1 MDKFLALLVVGIVSG
16 AIYSVTAAG
25 LVVTYTTTGI
35 FNFAHGAIGMIAAF
49 AYWQIAREWG
59 LPQPVALALV
69 VLVLA
74 PLLGAV
80 IERLLMR
87 PLRGA
92 SLDATLTTTLGLLLF
107 LIGLATVVWDPK
119 KPRFVYQFFRGHQV
133 KIFGVVVT
141 AHQLTVVVAAVVV
154 AVALWLFLSHTR
166 TGTALRSVVDNPDL
180 SSLAGASPERF
191 GQLGWALGAM
201 LAALAGI
208 LLAPLIV
215 LDITTL
221 TLLVINGYAAAMVG
235 RLRNLPLTFVG
246 GLALGLVEALL
257 TGYLPVGTWL
267 STVKPTIPMAFLLLC
282 LILLPERR
290 IIGRTVAIRSPR
302 VAGLKES
309 IIAGAILVAAA
320 WIVSGHLS
328 ISNLR
333 TASHGIALSVIMLSL
348 VLLVGYGGQV
358 SLCQLTFAGL
368 GAFAMSKVAGGSS
381 WWGILAAV
389 GLSAAAGVLVALPA
403 LRLRGLYLALA
414 TLAFAEAMDR
424 AFFLNH
430 DVFGVSG
437 ALDVGRVSL
446 PGISLDGK
454 RNYFVFLTIVFALM
468 AIGLLALRRSAFGRR
483 LTALAASPQASAT
496 IGMNLTAT
504 RLLVFGISAGLA
516 GLAGALYGGDQGLVS
531 SNDFSL
537 LLSLTLVLLA
547 VIWGIRT
554 MTGMLFAGLLFAV
567 FPVLQTHVTE
577 LRNLIYL
584 GTGLGAIG
592 IGRNPNGVFG
602 GNTPLQRRRDKQRAR
617 AAAAAIPVAALED
630 PTVGAAVHAQG

>member
-1 MDKFLALLVVGIVSG
+1 MALTVVGLAFG

-35 FNFAHGAIGMIAAF
+35 FNFAHGAIGMIGAF

-59 LPQPVALALV
+59 WPEPVALALV
-69 VLVLA
+69 VLVIA
-74 PLLGAV
+74 PLLGAI

-119 KPRFVYQFFRGHQV
+119 KPRFVFQFFRGHSYD
-133 KIFGVVVT
+133 IAGVNVSAHRLVVMG
-141 AHQLTVVVAAVVV
+141 AAVAV
-154 AVALWLFLSHTR
+154 AVALRLFLYRTR

-191 GQLGWALGAM
+191 GQLGWALGAS

-208 LLAPLIV
+208 LLAPLIT

-221 TLLVINGYAAAMVG
+221 TLLVVNGYAAAMVG
-235 RLRNLPLTFVG
+235 RLRSLPLTFVG
-246 GLALGLVEALL
+246 GLALGLIESYL
-257 TGYLPVGTWL
+257 TGYLPLGTWL
-267 STVKPTIPMAFLLLC
+267 NTVKPTVPMAFLLLC
-282 LILLPERR
+282 LLILPEKR

-309 IIAGAILVAAA
+309 IVAGAVLVLGG
-320 WIVSGHLS
+320 WIVANQLS
-328 ISNLR
+328 VANLGK
-333 TASHGIALSVIMLSL
+333 ASHGVALSIIMLSL

-368 GAFAMSKVAGGSS
+368 GAFAMGKVASGAS
-381 WWGILAAV
+381 WWGLLAAV
-389 GLSAAAGVLVALPA
+389 GLSAAVGAIIALPA

-414 TLAFAEAMDR
+414 TLAFGQAMDL
-424 AFFLNH
+424 AFFVNV
-430 DVFGVSG
+430 DVFGSSQS
-437 ALDVGRVSL
+437 LRVGRIDIPGVSL
-446 PGISLDGK
+446 TSDE
-454 RNYFVFLTIVFALM
+454 NYFVFLCTVFALV

-504 RLLVFGISAGLA
+504 RLLVFAISAGLA
-516 GLAGALYGGDQGLVS
+516 GLGGALYGGDQTLVS
-531 SNDFSL
+531 PNDFKL
-537 LLSLTLVLLA
+537 LLSLTLLLLA

-554 MTGMLFAGLLFAV
+554 MTGMLFAGLLFV
-567 FPVLQTHVTE
+567 LFPEVQHHVPE

-602 GNTPLQRRRDKQRAR
+602 GNTPLQRRRDEQRAK
-617 AAAAAIPVAALED
+617 AAAAAIPATALAD
-630 PTVGAAVHAQG
+630 PAVEAAVHAQG

>member
-1 MDKFLALLVVGIVSG
+1 MALTVVGLVFG

-49 AYWQIAREWG
+49 AYWQIARDWG
-59 LPQPVALALV
+59 WPEPVALILV

-74 PLLGAV
+74 PLLGAI

-119 KPRFVYQFFRGHQV
+119 KPRFVFQFFRGHDYD
-133 KIFGVVVT
+133 IAGVNVSAHRLVVMG
-141 AHQLTVVVAAVVV
+141 AAV
-154 AVALWLFLSHTR
+154 AVAIALRLFLYQTR
-166 TGTALRSVVDNPDL
+166 TGTALRSVVDNPEL

-191 GQLGWALGAM
+191 GQLGWALGAS

-208 LLAPLIV
+208 LLAPLIT

-235 RLRNLPLTFVG
+235 RLRSLPLTFAG
-246 GLALGLVEALL
+246 GLALGLIESYL
-257 TGYLPVGTWL
+257 TGYLPLGTWL
-267 STVKPTIPMAFLLLC
+267 NTVKPTVPMAFLLLC
-282 LILLPERR
+282 LLVLPEKR

-309 IIAGAILVAAA
+309 LIAGGALVLGA
-320 WIVSGHLS
+320 WLIADHLS
-328 ISNLR
+328 RANLGKV
-333 TASHGIALSVIMLSL
+333 SHGVALSIIMLSL
-348 VLLVGYGGQV
+348 VLLVGYAGQV

-368 GAFAMSKVAGGSS
+368 GAFAMGKVAGGSS
-381 WWGILAAV
+381 WWGLLVAVGMSAAV
-389 GLSAAAGVLVALPA
+389 GAIIALPA

-414 TLAFAEAMDR
+414 TLAF
-424 AFFLNH
+424 
-430 DVFGVSG
+430 G
-437 ALDVGRVSL
+437 AGDGPRVLRQRRRVRQQPVARVGRL
-446 PGISLDGK
+446 DIPGISLDS
-454 RNYFVFLTIVFALM
+454 RENYLVFLCAVFALV
-468 AIGLLALRRSAFGRR
+468 AIGLLALRRSAYGRR
-483 LTALAASPQASAT
+483 LTALAASPSASAT

-504 RLLVFGISAGLA
+504 RLTVFAISAGLA
-516 GLAGALYGGDQGLVS
+516 GLGGALYGGDQGLVS
-531 SNDFSL
+531 PNDFKL

-554 MTGMLFAGLLFAV
+554 MTGMLFAGLLFV
-567 FPVLQTHVTE
+567 LFPELQKEVPE

-602 GNTPLQRRRDKQRAR
+602 GNTPLQRRRDKQRAK
-617 AAAAAIPVAALED
+617 AAAEAIPVASLED
-630 PTVGAAVHAQG
+630 PAVEAAIHAPG